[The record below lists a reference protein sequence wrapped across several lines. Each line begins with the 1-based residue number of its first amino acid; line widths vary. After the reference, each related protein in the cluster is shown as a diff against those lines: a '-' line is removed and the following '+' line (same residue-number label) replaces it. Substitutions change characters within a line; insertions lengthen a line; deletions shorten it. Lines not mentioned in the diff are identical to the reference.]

1 MNQLAYALQLLAQ
14 REAWTGT
21 ASQLAAVLNAVGFR
35 PSITAARLSI
45 QLHNLEP
52 ELWWRYGALD
62 PLFPKQRTASD
73 LFGKKTCSLMTAR
86 FGLLASRR

>member
-52 ELWWRYGALD
+52 ELWWRYGL
-62 PLFPKQRTASD
+62 SI
-73 LFGKKTCSLMTAR
+73 R
-86 FGLLASRR
+86 FSRNSERRLICLAKRHAH